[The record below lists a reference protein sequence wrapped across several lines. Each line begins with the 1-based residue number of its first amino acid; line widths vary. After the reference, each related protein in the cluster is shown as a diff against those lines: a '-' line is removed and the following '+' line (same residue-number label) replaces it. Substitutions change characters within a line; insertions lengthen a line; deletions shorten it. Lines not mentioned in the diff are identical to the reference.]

1 MLTHDQ
7 IDDFVTTTIKK
18 FKKYKWTDISLEHP
32 EYVSA
37 RVMRDRLV
45 TETGGHAINFQVKV
59 RNTGTARESGLY
71 DQDQT
76 GTEDL
81 MVQGE
86 VGWTKQTA
94 NFSYDI
100 DEDLFQSDDITIVKM
115 LKIRD
120 HAMKSDMAELNEQHL
135 WGAPTSS
142 TQKVPYGIPFW
153 LQKDPSTTPDG
164 GFNGGDANLPNGLT
178 RAGISSLLYPRWSN
192 WTFGYTSVTTTDA
205 ILKIRNAMW
214 YTQFSAPVPH
224 PQLGFANAGREIYTV
239 IPNINQLSLL
249 AENRN
254 ENLGND
260 VARYHNEVVINRVP
274 VKPSFYLSANDSD
287 DAPFYGINWGDIRP
301 FAKKGRFMRRTK
313 PMTAP
318 LQHTVRN
325 VFLDNWMNWC
335 AYNLRTSW
343 VGSKA

>member
-18 FKKYKWTDISLEHP
+18 FKKFKWTDISMEFP
-32 EYVSA
+32 QYVSA

-59 RNTGTARESGLY
+59 RNTGTARPSGLY

-120 HAMKSDMAELNEQHL
+120 HAMKSDMVKLNEEHL
-135 WGAPTSS
+135 WGAPNSTSH
-142 TQKVPYGIPFW
+142 KVPYGIPFW
-153 LQKDPSTTPDG
+153 LQKDPSTDADG
-164 GFNGGDANLPNGLT
+164 GFNGGNPSTHSGG
-178 RAGISSLLYPRWSN
+178 RAGISSTDHPAWSN
-192 WTFGYTSVTTTDA
+192 WTFGYTSVTTSDA
-205 ILKIRNAMW
+205 IAKIRNAMW
-214 YTQFSAPVPH
+214 WTEFQAPVPH
-224 PQLGFANAGREIYTV
+224 PQLGYANAPREIYTV
-239 IPNINQLSLL
+239 IDNMNELAIL
-249 AENRN
+249 AETRN

-260 VARYHNEVVINRVP
+260 VMRYHNDIVVNRVP
-274 VKPSFYLSANDSD
+274 VKPSFYLSVNDNTD
-287 DAPFYGINWGDIRP
+287 KPFYGINWEDIRP

-313 PMTAP
+313 PMVAP

-325 VFLDNWMNWC
+325 VHLDNWMNWC